1 MSSQAKIQELTTEL
15 KQHNYSYYILAQPTI
30 SDRDFDMKLKELE
43 KLERAFPQYAD
54 PNSPTQQVGGDIT
67 KNFNTVPHSSRM
79 LSLGNTYNK
88 EDLLDF
94 DTRVAKLNGG
104 NEYKY
109 TAELKFD
116 GFAIALRYTDG
127 KLTQAITRGD
137 GTQGDDV
144 TANVKTI
151 RSIPHQLIG
160 NYPPSLEVRGE
171 IFMHKA
177 AFARLNEERAIKGED
192 LYKNPRNTAAGTIK
206 LQDSAEV
213 AKRPLDGFLYQL
225 AEHGKEELDHWDSLQ
240 RMKSY
245 GLPVNDA
252 TRICDAIEDVWK
264 FIEHWD
270 TERKNLS
277 FEIDGVVIKVNSRL
291 QQQEM
296 GFTSKFPR
304 WAMSYKF
311 ETERAE
317 SKLLSIS
324 YQVGR
329 TGAVTP
335 VANLEPMQLL
345 GTTVKRASLHN
356 ADFIA
361 QLDVRVGDTVFV
373 EKGGEIIPKI
383 VEVDASNRDA
393 DSKRTQFTATCPEC
407 DTLLER
413 PEGDAVFRCPN
424 TQSCPPQVKGRIE
437 HFIGRK
443 AMDVASLGEGKID
456 VLVENGVINKPAD
469 LYALT
474 FDMLENQSKVI
485 EDEDAGFKID
495 GSLVVELQR
504 ALFAMANKWGNA
516 PLKVLNDL
524 NPKSISDFLV
534 LDISGVLSETH
545 KNSIL
550 KLRNFI
556 NKRQQTGRFSE
567 SFFSSDFVFVESVFT
582 FRFPKECEMLKL
594 AFDQFDYI
602 DELMS
607 SNQSS
612 DFQLFITRLSDRRKL
627 TIQKTSAEN
636 ILEGLGASKKIP
648 FERVLFGLG
657 IRFVGETVAKK
668 LAFHFKNIDAIMA
681 ADFETLNGVEE
692 IGGVIAKSVIDFFSQ
707 PENREEIEKLKF
719 AGLQFEVVEKEL
731 ATNALE
737 GAKIVVSGTFTLFS
751 RNELKKIIEDNG
763 GVNVSSISK
772 NTDFIIA
779 GDSMGPAKKEKAE
792 KLGVKMISENDFK
805 QMIAE

>member
-1 MSSQAKIQELTTEL
+1 MSSQAKIQELTVEL
-15 KQHNYSYYILAQPTI
+15 KQHNYNYYILAQPTI

-43 KLERAFPQYAD
+43 KLEQSYPQYAD
-54 PNSPTQQVGGDIT
+54 PNSPTQQVGGGIT

-88 EDLLDF
+88 EELLDF

-116 GFAIALRYTDG
+116 GFAIALRYANG
-127 KLTQAITRGD
+127 ELVQAITRGD

-144 TANVKTI
+144 TANVKTVKN
-151 RSIPHQLIG
+151 IPHQLTGDIPE
-160 NYPPSLEVRGE
+160 NIEVRGE
-171 IFMHKA
+171 MFIHKA
-177 AFARLNEERAIKGED
+177 AFAKLNEQRARNGED

-206 LQDSAEV
+206 LQNSAEV
-213 AKRPLDGFLYQL
+213 ARRPLDGFMYQL

-252 TRICDAIEDVWK
+252 TRICDTIEEVWK
-264 FIEHWD
+264 FIEYWD
-270 TERKNLS
+270 IERKNLS

-296 GFTSKFPR
+296 GFTSKYPR

-361 QLDVRVGDTVFV
+361 QLDVRVGDIVFV

-383 VEVDASNRDA
+383 VEVDASNREA
-393 DSKRTQFTATCPEC
+393 GSQPTQFTATCPEC

-456 VLVENGVINKPAD
+456 VLYQSGLVHRPAD
-469 LYALT
+469 LYALVQEQ
-474 FDMLENQSKVI
+474 LLGLSKAI
-485 EDEDAGFKID
+485 LNEDTGDERVVSFK
-495 GSLVVELQR
+495 E
-504 ALFAMANKWGNA
+504 
-516 PLKVLNDL
+516 
-524 NPKSISDFLV
+524 
-534 LDISGVLSETH
+534 
-545 KNSIL
+545 
-550 KLRNFI
+550 
-556 NKRQQTGRFSE
+556 
-567 SFFSSDFVFVESVFT
+567 
-582 FRFPKECEMLKL
+582 
-594 AFDQFDYI
+594 
-602 DELMS
+602 
-607 SNQSS
+607 
-612 DFQLFITRLSDRRKL
+612 
-627 TIQKTSAEN
+627 KTVEN
-636 ILEGLGASKKIP
+636 ILEGIDQSKSQP

-668 LAFHFKNIDAIMA
+668 LAFNFKNIDAIMA

-692 IGGVIAKSVIDFFSQ
+692 IGGVIAKSVIDYFSIA
-707 PENREEIEKLKF
+707 ENREEIEQLKA

-731 ATNALE
+731 ASNSLD
-737 GAKIVVSGTFTLFS
+737 GAKIVVSGVFIRFS
-751 RNELKKIIEDNG
+751 RNELKKLIEDNG
-763 GVNVSSISK
+763 GKNVSSISK
-772 NTDFIIA
+772 STDFIVA

-792 KLGVKMISENDFK
+792 KLGVRMISEDELAG
-805 QMIAE
+805 MLE

>member
-1 MSSQAKIQELTTEL
+1 MSTQAKIQELTAEL
-15 KQHNYSYYILAQPTI
+15 KKHNYNYYVLANPSV
-30 SDRDFDMKLKELE
+30 SDREFDMKLKELE
-43 KLERAFPQYAD
+43 KLEDAFPQFAD

-67 KNFNTVPHSSRM
+67 KNFNTVPHSARM

-88 EDLLDF
+88 EELLDF
-94 DTRVAKLNGG
+94 DTRVAKLIGG
-104 NEYKY
+104 IAYQY

-127 KLTQAITRGD
+127 KLSQAITRGD

-151 RSIPHQLIG
+151 RSIPHQLKG
-160 NYPPSLEVRGE
+160 NYPAHLEVRGE

-177 AFARLNEERAIKGED
+177 AFERLNEERAKNGEEI
-192 LYKNPRNTAAGTIK
+192 YKNPRNTAAGTIK
-206 LQDSAEV
+206 QQDSAEV

-240 RMKSY
+240 RMREY
-245 GLPVNDA
+245 GLPINDA
-252 TRICDAIEDVWK
+252 TQLCNSIEEVWT
-264 FIEHWD
+264 FIEHW
-270 TERKNLS
+270 ESARKKLS

-383 VEVDASNRDA
+383 VEVDTSNRSDESVPTHFA
-393 DSKRTQFTATCPEC
+393 SICPEC
-407 DTLLER
+407 STALVRE
-413 PEGDAVFRCPN
+413 EGEAAYRCPN
-424 TQSCPPQVKGRIE
+424 MLGCPPQIKGRIE

-443 AMDVASLGEGKID
+443 AMDVDSLGEGKID
-456 VLVENGVINKPAD
+456 VLYQAGLVRRVAD
-469 LYALT
+469 LYQL
-474 FDMLENQSKVI
+474 DKEQILGLSKAIVN
-485 EDEDAGFKID
+485 EATGDERI
-495 GSLVVELQR
+495 
-504 ALFAMANKWGNA
+504 
-516 PLKVLNDL
+516 
-524 NPKSISDFLV
+524 IS
-534 LDISGVLSETH
+534 
-545 KNSIL
+545 
-550 KLRNFI
+550 
-556 NKRQQTGRFSE
+556 
-567 SFFSSDFVFVESVFT
+567 
-582 FRFPKECEMLKL
+582 
-594 AFDQFDYI
+594 
-602 DELMS
+602 
-607 SNQSS
+607 
-612 DFQLFITRLSDRRKL
+612 FQE
-627 TIQKTSAEN
+627 KTVEN
-636 ILEGLGASKKIP
+636 ILTGIALSKSQP
-648 FERVLFGLG
+648 FEKVLFGLG

-668 LAFHFKNIDAIMA
+668 LAFHFKTMDAVMA
-681 ADFETLNGVEE
+681 ADFETLNAVSE
-692 IGGVIAKSVIDFFSQ
+692 IGGVIAKSVIDYFTIT
-707 PENREEIEKLKF
+707 ENREEIELLKN
-719 AGLQFEVVEKEL
+719 AGLVFEVVEKQL
-731 ATNALE
+731 ASNVLN
-737 GAKIVVSGTFTLFS
+737 GAKIVVSGVFTRFS
-751 RNELKKIIEDNG
+751 REELKKCIEDNG
-763 GVNVSSISK
+763 GINVSAISK
-772 NTDFIIA
+772 ATDFVIV

-792 KLGVKMISENDFK
+792 KLGVKMISEDDFAD
-805 QMIAE
+805 MIRE

>member
-1 MSSQAKIQELTTEL
+1 MSSQAKIQELTVEL
-15 KQHNYSYYILAQPTI
+15 KQHNYNYYILAQPTI

-43 KLERAFPQYAD
+43 KLEQSYPQYAD
-54 PNSPTQQVGGDIT
+54 PNSPTQQVGGGIT

-88 EDLLDF
+88 EELLDF

-116 GFAIALRYTDG
+116 GFAIALRYSNG
-127 KLTQAITRGD
+127 ELVQAITRGD

-144 TANVKTI
+144 TANVKTVKN
-151 RSIPHQLIG
+151 IPHQLTGDIPE
-160 NYPPSLEVRGE
+160 NIEVRGE
-171 IFMHKA
+171 MFIHKA
-177 AFARLNEERAIKGED
+177 AFAKLNEQRARNGED

-206 LQDSAEV
+206 LQNSAEV
-213 AKRPLDGFLYQL
+213 ARRPLDGFMYQL

-252 TRICDAIEDVWK
+252 TRICDTIEEVWK
-264 FIEHWD
+264 FIEYWD
-270 TERKNLS
+270 IERKNLS

-296 GFTSKFPR
+296 GFTSKYPR

-361 QLDVRVGDTVFV
+361 QLDVRVGDIVFV

-383 VEVDASNRDA
+383 VEVDASNREA
-393 DSKRTQFTATCPEC
+393 GSQPTQFTATCPEC

-456 VLVENGVINKPAD
+456 VLYQSGLVHRPAD
-469 LYALT
+469 LYALVQEQ
-474 FDMLENQSKVI
+474 LLGLSKAI
-485 EDEDAGFKID
+485 LNEDTGDERVVSFK
-495 GSLVVELQR
+495 E
-504 ALFAMANKWGNA
+504 
-516 PLKVLNDL
+516 
-524 NPKSISDFLV
+524 
-534 LDISGVLSETH
+534 
-545 KNSIL
+545 
-550 KLRNFI
+550 
-556 NKRQQTGRFSE
+556 
-567 SFFSSDFVFVESVFT
+567 
-582 FRFPKECEMLKL
+582 
-594 AFDQFDYI
+594 
-602 DELMS
+602 
-607 SNQSS
+607 
-612 DFQLFITRLSDRRKL
+612 
-627 TIQKTSAEN
+627 KTVEN
-636 ILEGLGASKKIP
+636 ILEGIDQSKSQP

-657 IRFVGETVAKK
+657 IRFVGEIVAKK
-668 LAFHFKNIDAIMA
+668 LAFNFKNIDAIMA
-681 ADFETLNGVEE
+681 ANFEILNGVEE
-692 IGGVIAKSVIDFFSQ
+692 IGGVIAKSVIDYFSIA
-707 PENREEIEKLKF
+707 ENREEIEQLKA

-731 ATNALE
+731 ASNSLD
-737 GAKIVVSGTFTLFS
+737 GAKIVVSGVFIRFS
-751 RNELKKIIEDNG
+751 RNELKKLIEDNG
-763 GVNVSSISK
+763 GKNVSSISK
-772 NTDFIIA
+772 STDFIVA

-792 KLGVKMISENDFK
+792 KLGVRMISEDELAG
-805 QMIAE
+805 MLE

>member
-1 MSSQAKIQELTTEL
+1 MSSQAKIQELTAEL
-15 KQHNYSYYILAQPTI
+15 KQHNYNYYILAQPTI
-30 SDRDFDMKLKELE
+30 SDRDFDMKLKDLE
-43 KLERAFPQYAD
+43 KLEQAFPQYAD

-88 EDLLDF
+88 EELLDF
-94 DTRVAKLNGG
+94 DGRVAKLNGG
-104 NEYKY
+104 NAYNY

-116 GFAIALRYTDG
+116 GFAIALRYANG
-127 KLTQAITRGD
+127 ELVQAITRGD

-144 TANVKTI
+144 TANVKTVKN
-151 RSIPHQLIG
+151 IPHQLTGDIPE
-160 NYPPSLEVRGE
+160 NIEVRGE
-171 IFMHKA
+171 MFIHKA
-177 AFARLNEERAIKGED
+177 AFAKLNEQRARNGED

-206 LQDSAEV
+206 LQNSAEV
-213 AKRPLDGFLYQL
+213 ARRPLDGFMYQL

-252 TRICDAIEDVWK
+252 TRICDTIEEVWK
-264 FIEHWD
+264 FIEYWD
-270 TERKNLS
+270 IERKNLS

-296 GFTSKFPR
+296 GFTSKYPR

-361 QLDVRVGDTVFV
+361 QLDVRVGDIVFV

-383 VEVDASNRDA
+383 VEVDASNREA
-393 DSKRTQFTATCPEC
+393 GSQPTQFTATCPEC

-456 VLVENGVINKPAD
+456 VLYQSGLVHRPAD
-469 LYALT
+469 LYALVQEQ
-474 FDMLENQSKVI
+474 LLGLSKAI
-485 EDEDAGFKID
+485 LNEDTGDERVVSFK
-495 GSLVVELQR
+495 E
-504 ALFAMANKWGNA
+504 
-516 PLKVLNDL
+516 
-524 NPKSISDFLV
+524 
-534 LDISGVLSETH
+534 
-545 KNSIL
+545 
-550 KLRNFI
+550 
-556 NKRQQTGRFSE
+556 
-567 SFFSSDFVFVESVFT
+567 
-582 FRFPKECEMLKL
+582 
-594 AFDQFDYI
+594 
-602 DELMS
+602 
-607 SNQSS
+607 
-612 DFQLFITRLSDRRKL
+612 
-627 TIQKTSAEN
+627 KTVEN
-636 ILEGLGASKKIP
+636 ILEGIDQSKSQP

-668 LAFHFKNIDAIMA
+668 LAFNFKNIDAIMA
-681 ADFETLNGVEE
+681 ANFEILNGVEE
-692 IGGVIAKSVIDFFSQ
+692 IGGVIAKSVIDYFSIA
-707 PENREEIEKLKF
+707 ENREEIEQLKA

-731 ATNALE
+731 ASNSLD
-737 GAKIVVSGTFTLFS
+737 GAKIVVSGVFIRFS
-751 RNELKKIIEDNG
+751 RNELKKLIEDNG
-763 GVNVSSISK
+763 GKNVSSISK
-772 NTDFIIA
+772 STDFIVA

-792 KLGVKMISENDFK
+792 KLGVRMISEDELAG
-805 QMIAE
+805 MLE

>member
-1 MSSQAKIQELTTEL
+1 MSTQAKIQELTAAL
-15 KQHNYSYYILAQPTI
+15 KEHNYNYYVLANPSI
-30 SDRDFDMKLKELE
+30 SDREFDMKLKELE
-43 KLERAFPQYAD
+43 KLEAAFPQFAD

-67 KNFNTVPHSSRM
+67 KNFNTVPHSTRM

-88 EDLLDF
+88 EELLDF
-94 DTRVAKLNGG
+94 DTRVAKLIGG
-104 NEYKY
+104 IAYQY

-127 KLTQAITRGD
+127 KLSQAITRGD

-151 RSIPHQLIG
+151 RSIPHQLKG
-160 NYPPSLEVRGE
+160 NYPAHLEVRGE

-177 AFARLNEERAIKGED
+177 AFQRLNEERAKNGEEM
-192 LYKNPRNTAAGTIK
+192 YKNPRNTAAGTIK
-206 LQDSAEV
+206 QQDSAEV

-240 RMKSY
+240 RMREY
-245 GLPVNDA
+245 GLPTNDA
-252 TRICDAIEDVWK
+252 TQLCNSIEEVWT
-264 FIEHWD
+264 FIEHW
-270 TERKNLS
+270 ESARKKLS

-383 VEVDASNRDA
+383 VEVDTSNRSDESVPTHFA
-393 DSKRTQFTATCPEC
+393 SVCPEC
-407 DTLLER
+407 STALVRE
-413 PEGDAVFRCPN
+413 EGEAAYRCPN
-424 TQSCPPQVKGRIE
+424 TIGCPPQIKGRIE

-443 AMDVASLGEGKID
+443 AMDVDSLGEGKID
-456 VLVENGVINKPAD
+456 VLYQAGLVRRVAD
-469 LYALT
+469 LYQL
-474 FDMLENQSKVI
+474 DKEQILGLSKAIVN
-485 EDEDAGFKID
+485 EATGDERI
-495 GSLVVELQR
+495 
-504 ALFAMANKWGNA
+504 
-516 PLKVLNDL
+516 
-524 NPKSISDFLV
+524 IS
-534 LDISGVLSETH
+534 
-545 KNSIL
+545 
-550 KLRNFI
+550 
-556 NKRQQTGRFSE
+556 
-567 SFFSSDFVFVESVFT
+567 
-582 FRFPKECEMLKL
+582 
-594 AFDQFDYI
+594 
-602 DELMS
+602 
-607 SNQSS
+607 
-612 DFQLFITRLSDRRKL
+612 FQE
-627 TIQKTSAEN
+627 KTVDN
-636 ILEGLGASKKIP
+636 ILTGIALSKSQP
-648 FERVLFGLG
+648 FEKVLFGLG

-668 LAFHFKNIDAIMA
+668 LAFHFKTMDAVMA
-681 ADFETLNGVEE
+681 ADFETLNAVSE
-692 IGGVIAKSVIDFFSQ
+692 IGGVIAKSVIDYFMIT
-707 PENREEIEKLKF
+707 ENRAEIELLKN
-719 AGLQFEVVEKEL
+719 AGLVFEVVEKQL
-731 ATNALE
+731 TSNVLN
-737 GAKIVVSGTFTLFS
+737 GAKIVVSGVFARFS
-751 RNELKKIIEDNG
+751 RDELKKCIEDNG
-763 GVNVSSISK
+763 GINVSAISK
-772 NTDFIIA
+772 ATDFVVV

-792 KLGVKMISENDFK
+792 KLGVKMISEDDFAD
-805 QMIAE
+805 MISV

>member
-1 MSSQAKIQELTTEL
+1 MSTQAKIQELTAEL
-15 KQHNYSYYILAQPTI
+15 KKHNYHYYVLANSII
-30 SDRDFDMKLKELE
+30 SDREFDMKLKELE
-43 KLERAFPQYAD
+43 MLENAFPQYAD

-67 KNFNTVPHSSRM
+67 KNFNTVLHSTRM

-88 EDLLDF
+88 EELLDF
-94 DTRVAKLNGG
+94 DTRVAKLIGG
-104 NEYKY
+104 NAYQY

-116 GFAIALRYTDG
+116 GFAIALRYVAG
-127 KLTQAITRGD
+127 KLYQAITRGD

-151 RSIPHQLIG
+151 RSIPHQLEG
-160 NYPPSLEVRGE
+160 NYPPELEVRGE

-177 AFARLNEERAIKGED
+177 AFVKLNKTRAKNGED

-225 AEHGKEELDHWDSLQ
+225 AEHGKDELDHWDSLQ
-240 RMKSY
+240 HMKKY
-245 GLPVNDA
+245 GLPVNGA
-252 TRICDAIEDVWK
+252 TRLCDTIDDVWD
-264 FIEHWD
+264 FIQHWD
-270 TERKNLS
+270 TKRRGLS

-317 SKLLSIS
+317 SRLISIS

-361 QLDVRVGDTVFV
+361 DLDIRVGDRVFV

-383 VEVDASNRDA
+383 VEVDASNRDS
-393 DSKRTQFTATCPEC
+393 DSRPTQFTLACPEC
-407 DTLLER
+407 ETLLQR

-424 TQSCPPQVKGRIE
+424 IRSCPPQVKGRIE

-443 AMDVASLGEGKID
+443 AMDVSSLGEGKID
-456 VLVENGVINKPAD
+456 VLYQSGFVKRAAD
-469 LYALT
+469 LYALDADKLLGLSKT
-474 FDMLENQSKVI
+474 IANEDTGDERLVSFKEKTVENI
-485 EDEDAGFKID
+485 
-495 GSLVVELQR
+495 
-504 ALFAMANKWGNA
+504 
-516 PLKVLNDL
+516 
-524 NPKSISDFLV
+524 
-534 LDISGVLSETH
+534 ISGVL
-545 KNSIL
+545 
-550 KLRNFI
+550 
-556 NKRQQTGRFSE
+556 
-567 SFFSSDFVFVESVFT
+567 
-582 FRFPKECEMLKL
+582 
-594 AFDQFDYI
+594 
-602 DELMS
+602 
-607 SNQSS
+607 
-612 DFQLFITRLSDRRKL
+612 
-627 TIQKTSAEN
+627 
-636 ILEGLGASKKIP
+636 ASKQVP

-668 LAFHFKNIDAIMA
+668 LAFHFKNIDALIA
-681 ADFETLNGVEE
+681 ANFETLNTVSE
-692 IGGVIAKSVIDFFSQ
+692 IGGVIAKSVIDYFSL
-707 PENREEIEKLKF
+707 PENREEIDQLKI

-731 ATNALE
+731 ASNVLD
-737 GAKIVVSGTFTLFS
+737 GAKIVVSGVFTRFS
-751 RNELKKIIEDNG
+751 RSELKKLIEDNDG
-763 GVNVSSISK
+763 KNVSSISK
-772 NTDFIIA
+772 ATDFIVV
-779 GDSMGPAKKEKAE
+779 GENMGPAKKDKAE
-792 KLGVKMISENDFK
+792 KLGVKMITEDEFAG
-805 QMIAE
+805 MLGLL

>member
-1 MSSQAKIQELTTEL
+1 MRKTFVSYLRHVSTQAKIQELTAEL
-15 KQHNYSYYILAQPTI
+15 KKHNYHYYVLANSII
-30 SDRDFDMKLKELE
+30 SDREFDMKLKELE
-43 KLERAFPQYAD
+43 MLENAFPQYAD

-67 KNFNTVPHSSRM
+67 KNFNTVLHSTRM

-88 EDLLDF
+88 EELLDF
-94 DTRVAKLNGG
+94 DTRVAKLIGG
-104 NEYKY
+104 NAYQY

-116 GFAIALRYTDG
+116 GFAIALRYVAG
-127 KLTQAITRGD
+127 KLYQAITRGD

-151 RSIPHQLIG
+151 RSIPHQLEG
-160 NYPPSLEVRGE
+160 NYPPELEVRGE

-177 AFARLNEERAIKGED
+177 AFVKLNKTRAKNGED

-225 AEHGKEELDHWDSLQ
+225 AEHGKDELDHWDSLQ
-240 RMKSY
+240 HMKKY
-245 GLPVNDA
+245 GLPVNGA
-252 TRICDAIEDVWK
+252 TRLCDTIDDVWD
-264 FIEHWD
+264 FIQHWD
-270 TERKNLS
+270 TKRRGLS

-317 SKLLSIS
+317 SRLISIS

-361 QLDVRVGDTVFV
+361 DLDIRVGDRVFV

-383 VEVDASNRDA
+383 VEVDASNRDS
-393 DSKRTQFTATCPEC
+393 DSRPTQFTLACPEC
-407 DTLLER
+407 ETLLQR

-424 TQSCPPQVKGRIE
+424 IRSCPPQVKGRIE

-443 AMDVASLGEGKID
+443 AMDVSSLGEGKID
-456 VLVENGVINKPAD
+456 VLYQSGFVKRAAD
-469 LYALT
+469 LYALDADKLLGLSKT
-474 FDMLENQSKVI
+474 IANEDTGDERLVSFKEKTVENI
-485 EDEDAGFKID
+485 
-495 GSLVVELQR
+495 
-504 ALFAMANKWGNA
+504 
-516 PLKVLNDL
+516 
-524 NPKSISDFLV
+524 
-534 LDISGVLSETH
+534 ISGVL
-545 KNSIL
+545 
-550 KLRNFI
+550 
-556 NKRQQTGRFSE
+556 
-567 SFFSSDFVFVESVFT
+567 
-582 FRFPKECEMLKL
+582 
-594 AFDQFDYI
+594 
-602 DELMS
+602 
-607 SNQSS
+607 
-612 DFQLFITRLSDRRKL
+612 
-627 TIQKTSAEN
+627 
-636 ILEGLGASKKIP
+636 ASKQVP

-668 LAFHFKNIDAIMA
+668 LAFHFKNIDALIA
-681 ADFETLNGVEE
+681 ANFETLNTVSE
-692 IGGVIAKSVIDFFSQ
+692 IGGVIAKSVIDYFSL
-707 PENREEIEKLKF
+707 PENREEIDQLKI

-731 ATNALE
+731 ASNVLD
-737 GAKIVVSGTFTLFS
+737 GAKIVVSGVFTRFS
-751 RNELKKIIEDNG
+751 RSELKKLIEDNDG
-763 GVNVSSISK
+763 KNVSSISK
-772 NTDFIIA
+772 ATDFIVV
-779 GDSMGPAKKEKAE
+779 GENMGPAKKDKAE
-792 KLGVKMISENDFK
+792 KLGVKMITEDEFAG
-805 QMIAE
+805 MLGLL

>member
-1 MSSQAKIQELTTEL
+1 MSTQAKIQELTAAL
-15 KQHNYSYYILAQPTI
+15 KEHNYNYYVLANPSI
-30 SDRDFDMKLKELE
+30 SDREFDMKLKELE
-43 KLERAFPQYAD
+43 KLEAAFPQFAD

-67 KNFNTVPHSSRM
+67 KNFNTVPHSTRM

-88 EDLLDF
+88 EELLDF
-94 DTRVAKLNGG
+94 DTRVAKLIGG
-104 NEYKY
+104 IAYQY

-127 KLTQAITRGD
+127 KLSQAITRGD

-151 RSIPHQLIG
+151 RSIPHQLKG
-160 NYPPSLEVRGE
+160 NYPAHLEVRGE

-177 AFARLNEERAIKGED
+177 AFQRLNEERAKNGEEM
-192 LYKNPRNTAAGTIK
+192 YKNPRNTAAGTIK
-206 LQDSAEV
+206 QQDSAEV

-240 RMKSY
+240 RMREY
-245 GLPVNDA
+245 GLPTNDA
-252 TRICDAIEDVWK
+252 TQLCNSIEEVWT
-264 FIEHWD
+264 FIEHW
-270 TERKNLS
+270 ESARKKLS

-383 VEVDASNRDA
+383 VEVDTSNRSDESVPTHFA
-393 DSKRTQFTATCPEC
+393 SVCPEC
-407 DTLLER
+407 STALVRE
-413 PEGDAVFRCPN
+413 EGEAAYRCLN
-424 TQSCPPQVKGRIE
+424 TMGCPPQIKGRIE

-443 AMDVASLGEGKID
+443 AMDVDSLGEGKID
-456 VLVENGVINKPAD
+456 VLYQAGLVRRVAD
-469 LYALT
+469 LYQL
-474 FDMLENQSKVI
+474 DKEQILGLSKAIVN
-485 EDEDAGFKID
+485 EATGDERI
-495 GSLVVELQR
+495 
-504 ALFAMANKWGNA
+504 
-516 PLKVLNDL
+516 
-524 NPKSISDFLV
+524 IS
-534 LDISGVLSETH
+534 
-545 KNSIL
+545 
-550 KLRNFI
+550 
-556 NKRQQTGRFSE
+556 
-567 SFFSSDFVFVESVFT
+567 
-582 FRFPKECEMLKL
+582 
-594 AFDQFDYI
+594 
-602 DELMS
+602 
-607 SNQSS
+607 
-612 DFQLFITRLSDRRKL
+612 FQE
-627 TIQKTSAEN
+627 KTVEN
-636 ILEGLGASKKIP
+636 ILTGIALSKSQP
-648 FERVLFGLG
+648 FEKVLFGLG

-668 LAFHFKNIDAIMA
+668 LAFHFKTMDAVMA
-681 ADFETLNGVEE
+681 ADFETLNAVSE
-692 IGGVIAKSVIDFFSQ
+692 IGGVIAKSVIDYFMIT
-707 PENREEIEKLKF
+707 ENREEIELLKN
-719 AGLQFEVVEKEL
+719 AGLVFEVVEKQL
-731 ATNALE
+731 TSNVLN
-737 GAKIVVSGTFTLFS
+737 GAKIVVSGVFARFS
-751 RNELKKIIEDNG
+751 RDELKKCIEDNG
-763 GVNVSSISK
+763 GINVSAISK
-772 NTDFIIA
+772 ATDFVIV

-792 KLGVKMISENDFK
+792 KLGVKMISEDDFAD
-805 QMIAE
+805 MISV

>member
-1 MSSQAKIQELTTEL
+1 MSTQAKIQELTAEL
-15 KQHNYSYYILAQPTI
+15 KKHNYNYYVLANPSV
-30 SDRDFDMKLKELE
+30 SDREFDMKLKELE
-43 KLERAFPQYAD
+43 KLEDAFPQFAD

-67 KNFNTVPHSSRM
+67 KNFNTVPHSARM

-88 EDLLDF
+88 EELLDF
-94 DTRVAKLNGG
+94 DTRVAKLIGG
-104 NEYKY
+104 IAYQY

-127 KLTQAITRGD
+127 KLSQAITRGD

-151 RSIPHQLIG
+151 RSIPHQLKG
-160 NYPPSLEVRGE
+160 NYPAHLEVRGE

-177 AFARLNEERAIKGED
+177 AFERLNEERAKNGEEI
-192 LYKNPRNTAAGTIK
+192 YKNPRNTAAGTIK
-206 LQDSAEV
+206 QQDSAEV

-240 RMKSY
+240 RMREY
-245 GLPVNDA
+245 GLPINDA
-252 TRICDAIEDVWK
+252 TQLCNSIEEVWT
-264 FIEHWD
+264 FIEHW
-270 TERKNLS
+270 ESARKKLS

-383 VEVDASNRDA
+383 VEVDTSNRSDESVPTHFA
-393 DSKRTQFTATCPEC
+393 SICPEC
-407 DTLLER
+407 STALVRE
-413 PEGDAVFRCPN
+413 EGEAAYRCPN
-424 TQSCPPQVKGRIE
+424 MLGCPPQIKGRIE

-443 AMDVASLGEGKID
+443 AMDVDSLGEGKID
-456 VLVENGVINKPAD
+456 VLYQAGLVRRVAD
-469 LYALT
+469 LYQL
-474 FDMLENQSKVI
+474 DKEQILGLSKAIVN
-485 EDEDAGFKID
+485 EATGDERI
-495 GSLVVELQR
+495 
-504 ALFAMANKWGNA
+504 
-516 PLKVLNDL
+516 
-524 NPKSISDFLV
+524 IS
-534 LDISGVLSETH
+534 
-545 KNSIL
+545 
-550 KLRNFI
+550 
-556 NKRQQTGRFSE
+556 
-567 SFFSSDFVFVESVFT
+567 
-582 FRFPKECEMLKL
+582 
-594 AFDQFDYI
+594 
-602 DELMS
+602 
-607 SNQSS
+607 
-612 DFQLFITRLSDRRKL
+612 FQE
-627 TIQKTSAEN
+627 KTVEN
-636 ILEGLGASKKIP
+636 ILTGIALSKSQP
-648 FERVLFGLG
+648 FEKVLFGLG

-668 LAFHFKNIDAIMA
+668 LAFHFKTMDAVMA
-681 ADFETLNGVEE
+681 ADFETLNAVSE
-692 IGGVIAKSVIDFFSQ
+692 IGGVIAKSVIDYFTIT
-707 PENREEIEKLKF
+707 ENREEIELLKN
-719 AGLQFEVVEKEL
+719 AGLVFEVVEKQL
-731 ATNALE
+731 ASNVLN
-737 GAKIVVSGTFTLFS
+737 GAKIVVSGVFTRFS
-751 RNELKKIIEDNG
+751 REELKKCIEDNG
-763 GVNVSSISK
+763 GINVSAISK
-772 NTDFIIA
+772 ATNFVIV

-792 KLGVKMISENDFK
+792 KLGVKMISEDDFAD
-805 QMIAE
+805 MIGE

>member
-1 MSSQAKIQELTTEL
+1 MSTQVKIQQLTAEL
-15 KQHNYSYYILAQPTI
+15 KQHNYDYYVLANSTI
-30 SDRDFDMKLKELE
+30 SDREFDMKLKELE
-43 KLERAFPQYAD
+43 KLEQAFPQYAD
-54 PNSPTQQVGGDIT
+54 PNSPTQQVGGDVT
-67 KNFNTVPHSSRM
+67 KNFTTVQHSSRM

-88 EDLLDF
+88 EELQDF

-104 NEYKY
+104 NEYTY

-116 GFAIALRYTDG
+116 GLAIALRYTDG

-160 NYPPSLEVRGE
+160 DYPPELEARGE
-171 IFMHKA
+171 LFMHKA
-177 AFARLNEERAIKGED
+177 AFAKLNELRAEKGED
-192 LYKNPRNTAAGTIK
+192 RYKNPRNTASGTIK

-213 AKRPLDGFLYQL
+213 ARRPLDGFLYQL

-240 RMKSY
+240 RMRAY

-252 TRICDAIEDVWK
+252 TRLCDTIEDVWA

-361 QLDVRVGDTVFV
+361 ELDVRVGDTVFV

-383 VEVDASNRDA
+383 VEVDASGREL
-393 DSKRTQFTATCPEC
+393 DSEPTQFTATCPEC
-407 DTLLER
+407 ETTLER

-456 VLVENGVINKPAD
+456 VLYQSGLVVRPAD
-469 LYALT
+469 LYTLKAEQLLGLSKAIT
-474 FDMLENQSKVI
+474 NEETGDERVVSFKEKTVENI
-485 EDEDAGFKID
+485 
-495 GSLVVELQR
+495 
-504 ALFAMANKWGNA
+504 
-516 PLKVLNDL
+516 
-524 NPKSISDFLV
+524 
-534 LDISGVLSETH
+534 ISGVE
-545 KNSIL
+545 
-550 KLRNFI
+550 
-556 NKRQQTGRFSE
+556 
-567 SFFSSDFVFVESVFT
+567 
-582 FRFPKECEMLKL
+582 
-594 AFDQFDYI
+594 
-602 DELMS
+602 
-607 SNQSS
+607 
-612 DFQLFITRLSDRRKL
+612 
-627 TIQKTSAEN
+627 
-636 ILEGLGASKKIP
+636 ASKQIP

-668 LAFHFKNIDAIMA
+668 LAFHFKNIDEVMA
-681 ADFETLNGVEE
+681 ADFETLNAVSE
-692 IGGVIAKSVIDFFSQ
+692 IGGVIAKSVIDYFSVA
-707 PENREEIEKLKF
+707 ENRTEIEQMKA
-719 AGLQFEVVEKEL
+719 AGLQFEVIEKEL
-731 ATNALE
+731 ASNALD
-737 GAKIVVSGTFTLFS
+737 GAKIVVSGVFTRFS
-751 RNELKKIIEDNG
+751 RNELKKLIEDNG
-763 GVNVSSISK
+763 GKNVSSISK
-772 NTDFIIA
+772 STDFIVA

-792 KLGVKMISENDFK
+792 KLGVRMITEDEFAE
-805 QMIAE
+805 MI

>member
-1 MSSQAKIQELTTEL
+1 MSTQAKIQELTAAL
-15 KQHNYSYYILAQPTI
+15 KEHNYNYYVLANPSI
-30 SDRDFDMKLKELE
+30 SDREFDMKLKELE
-43 KLERAFPQYAD
+43 KLEAAFPQFAD

-67 KNFNTVPHSSRM
+67 KNFNTVPHSTRM

-88 EDLLDF
+88 EELLDF
-94 DTRVAKLNGG
+94 DTRVAKLIGG
-104 NEYKY
+104 IAYQY

-127 KLTQAITRGD
+127 KLSQAITRGD

-151 RSIPHQLIG
+151 RSIPHQLKG
-160 NYPPSLEVRGE
+160 NYPAHLEVRGE

-177 AFARLNEERAIKGED
+177 AFQRLNEERAKNGEEM
-192 LYKNPRNTAAGTIK
+192 YKNPRNTAAGTIK
-206 LQDSAEV
+206 QQDSAEV

-240 RMKSY
+240 RMREY
-245 GLPVNDA
+245 GLPTNDA
-252 TRICDAIEDVWK
+252 TQLCNSIEEVWT
-264 FIEHWD
+264 FIEHW
-270 TERKNLS
+270 ESARKKLS

-383 VEVDASNRDA
+383 VEVDTSNRSDESVPTHFA
-393 DSKRTQFTATCPEC
+393 SVCPEC
-407 DTLLER
+407 STALVRE
-413 PEGDAVFRCPN
+413 EGEAAYRCPN
-424 TQSCPPQVKGRIE
+424 TLGCPPQIKGRIE

-443 AMDVASLGEGKID
+443 AMDVDSLGEGKID
-456 VLVENGVINKPAD
+456 VLYQAGLVRRVAD
-469 LYALT
+469 LYQL
-474 FDMLENQSKVI
+474 DKEQILGLSKAIVN
-485 EDEDAGFKID
+485 EATGDERI
-495 GSLVVELQR
+495 
-504 ALFAMANKWGNA
+504 
-516 PLKVLNDL
+516 
-524 NPKSISDFLV
+524 IS
-534 LDISGVLSETH
+534 
-545 KNSIL
+545 
-550 KLRNFI
+550 
-556 NKRQQTGRFSE
+556 
-567 SFFSSDFVFVESVFT
+567 
-582 FRFPKECEMLKL
+582 
-594 AFDQFDYI
+594 
-602 DELMS
+602 
-607 SNQSS
+607 
-612 DFQLFITRLSDRRKL
+612 FQE
-627 TIQKTSAEN
+627 KTVDN
-636 ILEGLGASKKIP
+636 ILTGIALSKSQP
-648 FERVLFGLG
+648 FEKVLFGLG

-668 LAFHFKNIDAIMA
+668 LAFHFKTMDAVMA
-681 ADFETLNGVEE
+681 ADFETLNAVSE
-692 IGGVIAKSVIDFFSQ
+692 IGGVIAKSVIDYFMIT
-707 PENREEIEKLKF
+707 ENREEIELLKN
-719 AGLQFEVVEKEL
+719 AGLVFEVVEKQL
-731 ATNALE
+731 TSNVLN
-737 GAKIVVSGTFTLFS
+737 GAKIVVSGVFARFS
-751 RNELKKIIEDNG
+751 RDELKKCIEDNG
-763 GVNVSSISK
+763 GINVSAISK
-772 NTDFIIA
+772 ATDFVVV

-792 KLGVKMISENDFK
+792 KLGVKMISEDDFAD
-805 QMIAE
+805 MISV

>member
-1 MSSQAKIQELTTEL
+1 MSTQAKIQELTAAL
-15 KQHNYSYYILAQPTI
+15 KEHNYNYYVLANPSI
-30 SDRDFDMKLKELE
+30 SDREFDMKLKELE
-43 KLERAFPQYAD
+43 KLEAAFPQFAD

-67 KNFNTVPHSSRM
+67 KNFNTVPHSTRM

-88 EDLLDF
+88 EELLDF
-94 DTRVAKLNGG
+94 DTRVAKLIGG
-104 NEYKY
+104 IAYQY

-127 KLTQAITRGD
+127 KLSQAITRGD

-151 RSIPHQLIG
+151 RSIPHQLKG
-160 NYPPSLEVRGE
+160 NYPAHLEVRGE

-177 AFARLNEERAIKGED
+177 AFQRLNEERAKNGEEM
-192 LYKNPRNTAAGTIK
+192 YKNPRNTAAGTIK
-206 LQDSAEV
+206 QQDSAEV

-240 RMKSY
+240 RMREY
-245 GLPVNDA
+245 GLPTNDA
-252 TRICDAIEDVWK
+252 TQLCNSIEEVWT
-264 FIEHWD
+264 FIEHW
-270 TERKNLS
+270 ESARKKLS

-383 VEVDASNRDA
+383 VEVDTSNRSDESVPTHFA
-393 DSKRTQFTATCPEC
+393 SVCPEC
-407 DTLLER
+407 STALVRE
-413 PEGDAVFRCPN
+413 EGEAAYRCPN
-424 TQSCPPQVKGRIE
+424 TIGCPPQIKGRIE

-443 AMDVASLGEGKID
+443 AMDVDSLGEGKID
-456 VLVENGVINKPAD
+456 VLYQAGLVRRVAD
-469 LYALT
+469 LYQL
-474 FDMLENQSKVI
+474 DKEQILGLSKAIVN
-485 EDEDAGFKID
+485 EATGDERI
-495 GSLVVELQR
+495 
-504 ALFAMANKWGNA
+504 
-516 PLKVLNDL
+516 
-524 NPKSISDFLV
+524 IS
-534 LDISGVLSETH
+534 
-545 KNSIL
+545 
-550 KLRNFI
+550 
-556 NKRQQTGRFSE
+556 
-567 SFFSSDFVFVESVFT
+567 
-582 FRFPKECEMLKL
+582 
-594 AFDQFDYI
+594 
-602 DELMS
+602 
-607 SNQSS
+607 
-612 DFQLFITRLSDRRKL
+612 FQE
-627 TIQKTSAEN
+627 KTVDN
-636 ILEGLGASKKIP
+636 ILTGIALSKSQP
-648 FERVLFGLG
+648 FEKVLFGLG

-668 LAFHFKNIDAIMA
+668 LAFHFKTMDAVMA
-681 ADFETLNGVEE
+681 ADFETLNAVSE
-692 IGGVIAKSVIDFFSQ
+692 IGGVIAKSVIDYFMIT
-707 PENREEIEKLKF
+707 ENRAEIELLKN
-719 AGLQFEVVEKEL
+719 AGLVFEVVEKQL
-731 ATNALE
+731 TSNVLN
-737 GAKIVVSGTFTLFS
+737 GAKIVVSGVFARFS
-751 RNELKKIIEDNG
+751 RDELKKCIEDNG
-763 GVNVSSISK
+763 GINVSAISK
-772 NTDFIIA
+772 ATDFVVV

-792 KLGVKMISENDFK
+792 KLGVKMISEDDFAD
-805 QMIAE
+805 MISE

>member
-1 MSSQAKIQELTTEL
+1 MSSQAKIQELTAEL
-15 KQHNYSYYILAQPTI
+15 KQHNYNYYILAQPTI
-30 SDRDFDMKLKELE
+30 SDRDFDMKLKDLE
-43 KLERAFPQYAD
+43 KLEQAFPQYAD

-88 EDLLDF
+88 EELLDF
-94 DTRVAKLNGG
+94 DGRVAKLNGG
-104 NEYKY
+104 NSYNY

-116 GFAIALRYTDG
+116 GFAIAMRYANG
-127 KLTQAITRGD
+127 ELVQAITRGD

-144 TANVKTI
+144 TANVKTVKN
-151 RSIPHQLIG
+151 IPHQLTGDIPE
-160 NYPPSLEVRGE
+160 NIEVRGE
-171 IFMHKA
+171 MFIHKA
-177 AFARLNEERAIKGED
+177 AFAKLNEQRARNGED

-206 LQDSAEV
+206 LQNSAEV
-213 AKRPLDGFLYQL
+213 ARRPLDGFMYQL

-252 TRICDAIEDVWK
+252 TRICDTIEEVWK
-264 FIEHWD
+264 FIEYWD
-270 TERKNLS
+270 IERKNLS

-296 GFTSKFPR
+296 GFTSKYPR

-361 QLDVRVGDTVFV
+361 QLDVRVGDIVFV

-383 VEVDASNRDA
+383 VEVDASNREA
-393 DSKRTQFTATCPEC
+393 GSQPTQFTATCPEC

-456 VLVENGVINKPAD
+456 VLYQSGLVHRPAD
-469 LYALT
+469 LYALVQEQ
-474 FDMLENQSKVI
+474 LLGLSKAI
-485 EDEDAGFKID
+485 LNEDTGDERVVSFK
-495 GSLVVELQR
+495 E
-504 ALFAMANKWGNA
+504 
-516 PLKVLNDL
+516 
-524 NPKSISDFLV
+524 
-534 LDISGVLSETH
+534 
-545 KNSIL
+545 
-550 KLRNFI
+550 
-556 NKRQQTGRFSE
+556 
-567 SFFSSDFVFVESVFT
+567 
-582 FRFPKECEMLKL
+582 
-594 AFDQFDYI
+594 
-602 DELMS
+602 
-607 SNQSS
+607 
-612 DFQLFITRLSDRRKL
+612 
-627 TIQKTSAEN
+627 KTVEN
-636 ILEGLGASKKIP
+636 ILEGIDQSKSQP

-668 LAFHFKNIDAIMA
+668 LAFNFKNIDAIMA
-681 ADFETLNGVEE
+681 ANFEILNGVEE
-692 IGGVIAKSVIDFFSQ
+692 IGGVIAKSVIDYFSIA
-707 PENREEIEKLKF
+707 ENREEIEQLKA

-731 ATNALE
+731 ASNSLD
-737 GAKIVVSGTFTLFS
+737 GAKIVVSGVFTRFS
-751 RNELKKIIEDNG
+751 RNELKKLIEDNG
-763 GVNVSSISK
+763 GKNVSSISK
-772 NTDFIIA
+772 STDFIVA

-792 KLGVKMISENDFK
+792 KLGVRMISEDELAG
-805 QMIAE
+805 MLE

>member
-1 MSSQAKIQELTTEL
+1 MSSQAKIQELTAEL
-15 KQHNYSYYILAQPTI
+15 KQHNYNYYILAQPTI
-30 SDRDFDMKLKELE
+30 SDRDFDMKLKDLE
-43 KLERAFPQYAD
+43 KLEQAFPQYAD

-88 EDLLDF
+88 EELLDF
-94 DTRVAKLNGG
+94 DGRVAKLNGG
-104 NEYKY
+104 NSYNY

-116 GFAIALRYTDG
+116 GFAIALRYANG
-127 KLTQAITRGD
+127 ELVQAITRGD

-144 TANVKTI
+144 TANVKTVKN
-151 RSIPHQLIG
+151 IPHQLTGDIPE
-160 NYPPSLEVRGE
+160 NIEVRGE
-171 IFMHKA
+171 MFIHKA
-177 AFARLNEERAIKGED
+177 AFAKLNEQRARNGED

-206 LQDSAEV
+206 LQNSAEV
-213 AKRPLDGFLYQL
+213 ARRPLDGFMYQL

-252 TRICDAIEDVWK
+252 TRICDTIEEVWK
-264 FIEHWD
+264 FIEYWD
-270 TERKNLS
+270 IERKNLS

-296 GFTSKFPR
+296 GFTSKYPR

-361 QLDVRVGDTVFV
+361 QLDVRVGDIVFV

-383 VEVDASNRDA
+383 VEVDASNREA
-393 DSKRTQFTATCPEC
+393 GSQPTQFTATCPEC

-456 VLVENGVINKPAD
+456 VLYQSGLVHRPAD
-469 LYALT
+469 LYALVQEQ
-474 FDMLENQSKVI
+474 LLGLSKAI
-485 EDEDAGFKID
+485 LNEDTGDERVVSFK
-495 GSLVVELQR
+495 E
-504 ALFAMANKWGNA
+504 
-516 PLKVLNDL
+516 
-524 NPKSISDFLV
+524 
-534 LDISGVLSETH
+534 
-545 KNSIL
+545 
-550 KLRNFI
+550 
-556 NKRQQTGRFSE
+556 
-567 SFFSSDFVFVESVFT
+567 
-582 FRFPKECEMLKL
+582 
-594 AFDQFDYI
+594 
-602 DELMS
+602 
-607 SNQSS
+607 
-612 DFQLFITRLSDRRKL
+612 
-627 TIQKTSAEN
+627 KTVEN
-636 ILEGLGASKKIP
+636 ILEGIDQSKSQP

-668 LAFHFKNIDAIMA
+668 LAFNFKNIDAIMA
-681 ADFETLNGVEE
+681 ANFEILNGVEE
-692 IGGVIAKSVIDFFSQ
+692 IGGVIAKSVIDYFSIA
-707 PENREEIEKLKF
+707 ENREEIEQLKA

-731 ATNALE
+731 ASNSLD
-737 GAKIVVSGTFTLFS
+737 GAKILVSGVFTRFS
-751 RNELKKIIEDNG
+751 RNELKKLIEDNG
-763 GVNVSSISK
+763 GKNVSSISK
-772 NTDFIIA
+772 STDFIVA

-792 KLGVKMISENDFK
+792 KLGVRMISEDELAG
-805 QMIAE
+805 MLE

>member
-1 MSSQAKIQELTTEL
+1 MYCTFATVSSQAKIQELTAEL
-15 KQHNYSYYILAQPTI
+15 KQHNYNYYILAQPTI
-30 SDRDFDMKLKELE
+30 SDRDFDMKLKDLE
-43 KLERAFPQYAD
+43 KLEQAFPQYAD

-88 EDLLDF
+88 EELLDF
-94 DTRVAKLNGG
+94 DGRVAKLNGG
-104 NEYKY
+104 NAYNY

-116 GFAIALRYTDG
+116 GFAIALRYANG
-127 KLTQAITRGD
+127 ELVQAITRGD

-144 TANVKTI
+144 TANVKTVKN
-151 RSIPHQLIG
+151 IPHQLTGDIPE
-160 NYPPSLEVRGE
+160 NIEVRGE
-171 IFMHKA
+171 MFIHKA
-177 AFARLNEERAIKGED
+177 AFAKLNEQRARNGED

-206 LQDSAEV
+206 LQNSAEV
-213 AKRPLDGFLYQL
+213 ARRPLDGFMYQL

-252 TRICDAIEDVWK
+252 TRICDTIEDVWK
-264 FIEHWD
+264 FIEYWD
-270 TERKNLS
+270 IERKNLS

-296 GFTSKFPR
+296 GFTSKYPR

-361 QLDVRVGDTVFV
+361 QLDVRVGDIVFV

-383 VEVDASNRDA
+383 VEVDASNREVG
-393 DSKRTQFTATCPEC
+393 SQPTQFTASCPEC

-424 TQSCPPQVKGRIE
+424 VQSCPPQVKGRIE

-456 VLVENGVINKPAD
+456 VLYQSGLVHRPAD
-469 LYALT
+469 LYALVQEQ
-474 FDMLENQSKVI
+474 LLGLSKAI
-485 EDEDAGFKID
+485 LNEDTGDERVVSFK
-495 GSLVVELQR
+495 E
-504 ALFAMANKWGNA
+504 
-516 PLKVLNDL
+516 
-524 NPKSISDFLV
+524 
-534 LDISGVLSETH
+534 
-545 KNSIL
+545 
-550 KLRNFI
+550 
-556 NKRQQTGRFSE
+556 
-567 SFFSSDFVFVESVFT
+567 
-582 FRFPKECEMLKL
+582 
-594 AFDQFDYI
+594 
-602 DELMS
+602 
-607 SNQSS
+607 
-612 DFQLFITRLSDRRKL
+612 
-627 TIQKTSAEN
+627 KTVEN
-636 ILEGLGASKKIP
+636 ILEGIDQSKSQP

-668 LAFHFKNIDAIMA
+668 LAFNFKNIDAIMA

-692 IGGVIAKSVIDFFSQ
+692 IGGVIAKSVIDYFSIA
-707 PENREEIEKLKF
+707 ENREEIEQLKA

-731 ATNALE
+731 ASNSLD
-737 GAKIVVSGTFTLFS
+737 GAKIVVSGVFIRFS
-751 RNELKKIIEDNG
+751 RNELKKLIEDNG
-763 GVNVSSISK
+763 GKNVSSISK
-772 NTDFIIA
+772 STDFIVA

-792 KLGVKMISENDFK
+792 KLGVRMISEDELAG
-805 QMIAE
+805 MLE

>member
-1 MSSQAKIQELTTEL
+1 MSTQAKIQELTAAL
-15 KQHNYSYYILAQPTI
+15 KEHNYNYYVLANPSI
-30 SDRDFDMKLKELE
+30 SDREFDMKLKELE
-43 KLERAFPQYAD
+43 KLEAAFPQFAD

-67 KNFNTVPHSSRM
+67 KNFNTVPHSTRM

-88 EDLLDF
+88 EELLDF
-94 DTRVAKLNGG
+94 DTRVAKLIGG
-104 NEYKY
+104 IAYQY

-127 KLTQAITRGD
+127 KLSQAITRGD

-151 RSIPHQLIG
+151 RSIPHQLKG
-160 NYPPSLEVRGE
+160 NYPAHLEVRGE

-177 AFARLNEERAIKGED
+177 AFQRLNEERAKNGEEM
-192 LYKNPRNTAAGTIK
+192 YKNPRNTAAGTIK
-206 LQDSAEV
+206 QQDSAEV

-240 RMKSY
+240 RMREY
-245 GLPVNDA
+245 GLPTNDA
-252 TRICDAIEDVWK
+252 TQLCNSIEEVWTV
-264 FIEHWD
+264 IEHW
-270 TERKNLS
+270 ESARKKLS

-383 VEVDASNRDA
+383 VEVDTSNRSDESVPTHFA
-393 DSKRTQFTATCPEC
+393 SVCPEC
-407 DTLLER
+407 STALVRE
-413 PEGDAVFRCPN
+413 EGEAAYRCPN
-424 TQSCPPQVKGRIE
+424 TLGCPPQIKGRIE

-443 AMDVASLGEGKID
+443 AMDVDSLGEGKID
-456 VLVENGVINKPAD
+456 VLYQAGLVRRVAD
-469 LYALT
+469 LYQL
-474 FDMLENQSKVI
+474 DKEQILGLSKAIVN
-485 EDEDAGFKID
+485 EATGDERI
-495 GSLVVELQR
+495 
-504 ALFAMANKWGNA
+504 
-516 PLKVLNDL
+516 
-524 NPKSISDFLV
+524 IS
-534 LDISGVLSETH
+534 
-545 KNSIL
+545 
-550 KLRNFI
+550 
-556 NKRQQTGRFSE
+556 
-567 SFFSSDFVFVESVFT
+567 
-582 FRFPKECEMLKL
+582 
-594 AFDQFDYI
+594 
-602 DELMS
+602 
-607 SNQSS
+607 
-612 DFQLFITRLSDRRKL
+612 FQE
-627 TIQKTSAEN
+627 KTVDN
-636 ILEGLGASKKIP
+636 ILTGIALSKSQP
-648 FERVLFGLG
+648 FEKVLFGLG

-668 LAFHFKNIDAIMA
+668 LAFHFKTMDAVMA
-681 ADFETLNGVEE
+681 ADFETLNAVSE
-692 IGGVIAKSVIDFFSQ
+692 IGGVIAKSVIDYFMIT
-707 PENREEIEKLKF
+707 ENREEIELLKN
-719 AGLQFEVVEKEL
+719 AGLVFEVVEKQL
-731 ATNALE
+731 TSNVLN
-737 GAKIVVSGTFTLFS
+737 GAKIVVSGVFARFS
-751 RNELKKIIEDNG
+751 RDELKKCIEDNG
-763 GVNVSSISK
+763 GINVSAISK
-772 NTDFIIA
+772 ATDFVVV

-792 KLGVKMISENDFK
+792 KLGVKMISEDDFAD
-805 QMIAE
+805 MISE

>member
-1 MSSQAKIQELTTEL
+1 VSTQAKIQELTAEL
-15 KQHNYSYYILAQPTI
+15 KKHNYNYYVLANPSV
-30 SDRDFDMKLKELE
+30 SDREFDMKLKELE
-43 KLERAFPQYAD
+43 KLEDAFPQFAD

-67 KNFNTVPHSSRM
+67 KNFNTVPHSARM

-88 EDLLDF
+88 EELLDF
-94 DTRVAKLNGG
+94 DTRVAKLIGG
-104 NEYKY
+104 IAYQY

-127 KLTQAITRGD
+127 KLSQAITRGD

-151 RSIPHQLIG
+151 RSIPHQLKG
-160 NYPPSLEVRGE
+160 NYPAHLEVRGE

-177 AFARLNEERAIKGED
+177 AFERLNEERAKNGEEI
-192 LYKNPRNTAAGTIK
+192 YKNPRNTAAGTIK
-206 LQDSAEV
+206 QQDSAEV

-240 RMKSY
+240 RMREY
-245 GLPVNDA
+245 GLPINDA
-252 TRICDAIEDVWK
+252 TQLCNSIEEVWT
-264 FIEHWD
+264 FIEHW
-270 TERKNLS
+270 ESARKKLS

-383 VEVDASNRDA
+383 VEVDTSNRSDESVPTHFA
-393 DSKRTQFTATCPEC
+393 SVCPEC
-407 DTLLER
+407 STALVRE
-413 PEGDAVFRCPN
+413 EGEAAYRCPN
-424 TQSCPPQVKGRIE
+424 TIGCPPQIKGRIE

-443 AMDVASLGEGKID
+443 AMDVDSLGEGKID
-456 VLVENGVINKPAD
+456 VLYQAGLVRRVAD
-469 LYALT
+469 LYQL
-474 FDMLENQSKVI
+474 DKEQILGLSKAIVN
-485 EDEDAGFKID
+485 EATGDERI
-495 GSLVVELQR
+495 
-504 ALFAMANKWGNA
+504 
-516 PLKVLNDL
+516 
-524 NPKSISDFLV
+524 IS
-534 LDISGVLSETH
+534 
-545 KNSIL
+545 
-550 KLRNFI
+550 
-556 NKRQQTGRFSE
+556 
-567 SFFSSDFVFVESVFT
+567 
-582 FRFPKECEMLKL
+582 
-594 AFDQFDYI
+594 
-602 DELMS
+602 
-607 SNQSS
+607 
-612 DFQLFITRLSDRRKL
+612 FQE
-627 TIQKTSAEN
+627 KTVDN
-636 ILEGLGASKKIP
+636 ILTGIALSKSQP
-648 FERVLFGLG
+648 FEKVLFGLG

-668 LAFHFKNIDAIMA
+668 LAFHFKTMDAVMA
-681 ADFETLNGVEE
+681 ADFETLNAVSE
-692 IGGVIAKSVIDFFSQ
+692 IGGVIAKSVIDYFMIT
-707 PENREEIEKLKF
+707 ENRAEIELLKN
-719 AGLQFEVVEKEL
+719 AGLVFEVVEKQL
-731 ATNALE
+731 TSNVLN
-737 GAKIVVSGTFTLFS
+737 GAKIVVSGVFARFS
-751 RNELKKIIEDNG
+751 RDELKKCIEDNG
-763 GVNVSSISK
+763 GINVSAISK
-772 NTDFIIA
+772 ATDFVIV

-792 KLGVKMISENDFK
+792 KLGVKMISEDDFAD
-805 QMIAE
+805 MISV

>member
-1 MSSQAKIQELTTEL
+1 MSTQAKIQELTAEL
-15 KQHNYSYYILAQPTI
+15 KKHNYNYYVLANPSV
-30 SDRDFDMKLKELE
+30 SDREFDMKLKELE
-43 KLERAFPQYAD
+43 KLEDAFPQFAD

-67 KNFNTVPHSSRM
+67 KNFNTVPHSARM

-88 EDLLDF
+88 EELLDF
-94 DTRVAKLNGG
+94 DTRVAKLIGG
-104 NEYKY
+104 IAYQY

-127 KLTQAITRGD
+127 KLSQAITRGD

-151 RSIPHQLIG
+151 RSIPHQLKG
-160 NYPPSLEVRGE
+160 NYPAHLEVRGE

-177 AFARLNEERAIKGED
+177 AFERLNEERAKNGEEI
-192 LYKNPRNTAAGTIK
+192 YKNPRNTAAGTIK
-206 LQDSAEV
+206 QQDSAEV

-240 RMKSY
+240 RMREY
-245 GLPVNDA
+245 GLPINDA
-252 TRICDAIEDVWK
+252 TQLCNSIEEVWT
-264 FIEHWD
+264 FIEHW
-270 TERKNLS
+270 ESARKKLS

-383 VEVDASNRDA
+383 VEVDTSNRSDESVPTHFA
-393 DSKRTQFTATCPEC
+393 SVCPEC
-407 DTLLER
+407 STALVRE
-413 PEGDAVFRCPN
+413 EGEAAYRCPN
-424 TQSCPPQVKGRIE
+424 TMGCPPQIKGRIE

-443 AMDVASLGEGKID
+443 AMDVDSLGEGKID
-456 VLVENGVINKPAD
+456 VLYQAGLVRRVAD
-469 LYALT
+469 LYQL
-474 FDMLENQSKVI
+474 DKEQILGLSKAIVN
-485 EDEDAGFKID
+485 EATGDERI
-495 GSLVVELQR
+495 
-504 ALFAMANKWGNA
+504 
-516 PLKVLNDL
+516 
-524 NPKSISDFLV
+524 IS
-534 LDISGVLSETH
+534 
-545 KNSIL
+545 
-550 KLRNFI
+550 
-556 NKRQQTGRFSE
+556 
-567 SFFSSDFVFVESVFT
+567 
-582 FRFPKECEMLKL
+582 
-594 AFDQFDYI
+594 
-602 DELMS
+602 
-607 SNQSS
+607 
-612 DFQLFITRLSDRRKL
+612 FQE
-627 TIQKTSAEN
+627 KTVEN
-636 ILEGLGASKKIP
+636 ILTGIALSKSQP
-648 FERVLFGLG
+648 FEKVLFGLG

-668 LAFHFKNIDAIMA
+668 LAFHFKTMDAVMA
-681 ADFETLNGVEE
+681 ADFETLNAVSE
-692 IGGVIAKSVIDFFSQ
+692 IGGVIAKSVIDYFTIT
-707 PENREEIEKLKF
+707 ENREEIELLKN
-719 AGLQFEVVEKEL
+719 AGLVFEVVEKQL
-731 ATNALE
+731 ASNVLN
-737 GAKIVVSGTFTLFS
+737 GAKIVVSGVFTRFS
-751 RNELKKIIEDNG
+751 REELKKCIEDNG
-763 GVNVSSISK
+763 GINVSAISK
-772 NTDFIIA
+772 ATNFVIV

-792 KLGVKMISENDFK
+792 KLGVKMISEDDFAD
-805 QMIAE
+805 MIRE

>member
-1 MSSQAKIQELTTEL
+1 MSTQAKIQELTAEL
-15 KQHNYSYYILAQPTI
+15 KKHNYNYYVLANPSV
-30 SDRDFDMKLKELE
+30 SDREFDMKLKELE
-43 KLERAFPQYAD
+43 KLEDAFPQFAD

-67 KNFNTVPHSSRM
+67 KNFNTVPHSARM

-88 EDLLDF
+88 EELLDF
-94 DTRVAKLNGG
+94 DTRVAKLIGG
-104 NEYKY
+104 IAYQY

-127 KLTQAITRGD
+127 KLSQAITRGD

-151 RSIPHQLIG
+151 RSIPHQLKG
-160 NYPPSLEVRGE
+160 NYPAHLEIRGE

-177 AFARLNEERAIKGED
+177 AFQRLNEERVKNGEEM
-192 LYKNPRNTAAGTIK
+192 YKNPRNTAAGTIK
-206 LQDSAEV
+206 QQDSAEV

-240 RMKSY
+240 RMREY
-245 GLPVNDA
+245 GLPINDA
-252 TRICDAIEDVWK
+252 TQLCNSIEEVWT
-264 FIEHWD
+264 FIEHW
-270 TERKNLS
+270 ESARKKLS

-383 VEVDASNRDA
+383 VEVDTSNRSDESVPTHFA
-393 DSKRTQFTATCPEC
+393 SICPEC
-407 DTLLER
+407 STALVRE
-413 PEGDAVFRCPN
+413 EGEAAYRCPN
-424 TQSCPPQVKGRIE
+424 MLGCPPQIKGRIE

-443 AMDVASLGEGKID
+443 AMDVDSLGEGKID
-456 VLVENGVINKPAD
+456 VLYQAGLVRRVAD
-469 LYALT
+469 LYQL
-474 FDMLENQSKVI
+474 DKEQILGLSKAIVN
-485 EDEDAGFKID
+485 EATGDERI
-495 GSLVVELQR
+495 
-504 ALFAMANKWGNA
+504 
-516 PLKVLNDL
+516 
-524 NPKSISDFLV
+524 IS
-534 LDISGVLSETH
+534 
-545 KNSIL
+545 
-550 KLRNFI
+550 
-556 NKRQQTGRFSE
+556 
-567 SFFSSDFVFVESVFT
+567 
-582 FRFPKECEMLKL
+582 
-594 AFDQFDYI
+594 
-602 DELMS
+602 
-607 SNQSS
+607 
-612 DFQLFITRLSDRRKL
+612 FQE
-627 TIQKTSAEN
+627 KTVEN
-636 ILEGLGASKKIP
+636 ILTGIALSKSQP
-648 FERVLFGLG
+648 FEKVLFGLG

-668 LAFHFKNIDAIMA
+668 LAFHFKTMDAVMA
-681 ADFETLNGVEE
+681 ADFETLNAVSE
-692 IGGVIAKSVIDFFSQ
+692 IGGVIAKSVIDYFTIT
-707 PENREEIEKLKF
+707 ENREEIELLKN
-719 AGLQFEVVEKEL
+719 AGLVFEVVEKQL
-731 ATNALE
+731 ASNVLN
-737 GAKIVVSGTFTLFS
+737 GAKIVVSGVFTRFS
-751 RNELKKIIEDNG
+751 REELKKCIEDNG
-763 GVNVSSISK
+763 GINVSAISK
-772 NTDFIIA
+772 ATNFVIV

-792 KLGVKMISENDFK
+792 KLGVKMISEDDFAD
-805 QMIAE
+805 MIRE

>member
-1 MSSQAKIQELTTEL
+1 MSPQAKLQELTAEL
-15 KQHNYSYYILAQPTI
+15 KQHNYDYYVLANPTI
-30 SDRDFDMKLKELE
+30 SDREFDMKLKELE
-43 KLERAFPQYAD
+43 KLEQAFPQYTD
-54 PNSPTQQVGGDIT
+54 PNSPTQQVGGGIT
-67 KNFNTVPHSSRM
+67 KNFETVPHSTRM

-88 EDLLDF
+88 EELLDF
-94 DTRVAKLNGG
+94 DKRVAKLNGG
-104 NEYKY
+104 NAYQY

-116 GFAIALRYTDG
+116 GFAIALRYADG
-127 KLTQAITRGD
+127 KLSRAITRGD

-151 RSIPHQLIG
+151 RSIPHQLRG
-160 NYPPSLEVRGE
+160 NYPPNLEVRGE

-177 AFARLNEERAIKGED
+177 AFAKLNEERANKGED

-240 RMKSY
+240 RMKEY

-252 TRICDAIEDVWK
+252 TQLCDTIEDVWT

-335 VANLEPMQLL
+335 VANLEPIQLL

-361 QLDVRVGDTVFV
+361 ELDIRIGDRVFV

-383 VEVDASNRDA
+383 VEVDASGRGPG
-393 DSKRTQFTATCPEC
+393 SEPTQFTPTCPEC
-407 DTLLER
+407 ETLLER
-413 PEGDAVFRCPN
+413 PEGDAVYRCPN
-424 TQSCPPQVKGRIE
+424 TQHCPPQVKGRIE

-456 VLVENGVINKPAD
+456 VLYQSGLVRRVAD
-469 LYALT
+469 LY
-474 FDMLENQSKVI
+474 
-485 EDEDAGFKID
+485 
-495 GSLVVELQR
+495 SLQGEQL
-504 ALFAMANKWGNA
+504 LG
-516 PLKVLNDL
+516 LS
-524 NPKSISDFLV
+524 KSI
-534 LDISGVLSETH
+534 
-545 KNSIL
+545 
-550 KLRNFI
+550 I
-556 NKRQQTGRFSE
+556 NEDTGDERIV
-567 SFFSSDFVFVESVFT
+567 SF
-582 FRFPKECEMLKL
+582 KE
-594 AFDQFDYI
+594 
-602 DELMS
+602 
-607 SNQSS
+607 
-612 DFQLFITRLSDRRKL
+612 
-627 TIQKTSAEN
+627 KTVEN
-636 ILEGLGASKKIP
+636 IVGGIQASKQIP

-668 LAFHFKNIDAIMA
+668 LAFHFKNIDALIA
-681 ADFETLNGVEE
+681 ADFETLNAVSE
-692 IGGVIAKSVIDFFSQ
+692 IGGVIAKSVIDYFSI
-707 PENREEIEKLKF
+707 PENREEIEQMKV
-719 AGLQFEVVEKEL
+719 AGLQFEVIEKEL
-731 ATNALE
+731 ASNALD
-737 GAKIVVSGTFTLFS
+737 GAKIVVSGVFNRFS
-751 RNELKKIIEDNG
+751 RNELKKLIEDNG
-763 GVNVSSISK
+763 GKNVSSISK
-772 NTDFIIA
+772 STDFIVA

-792 KLGVKMISENDFK
+792 KLGVRMITEDEF
-805 QMIAE
+805 AEMLG

>member
-1 MSSQAKIQELTTEL
+1 VSPQAKLQELTAEL
-15 KQHNYSYYILAQPTI
+15 KQHNYDYYVLANPTI
-30 SDRDFDMKLKELE
+30 SDREFDMKLKELE
-43 KLERAFPQYAD
+43 KLEQAFPQYTD
-54 PNSPTQQVGGDIT
+54 PNSPTQQVGGGIT
-67 KNFNTVPHSSRM
+67 KNFETVPHSTRM

-88 EDLLDF
+88 EELLDF
-94 DTRVAKLNGG
+94 DKRVAKLNGG
-104 NEYKY
+104 NAYQY

-116 GFAIALRYTDG
+116 GFAIALRYADG
-127 KLTQAITRGD
+127 KLSRAITRGD

-151 RSIPHQLIG
+151 RSIPHQLRG
-160 NYPPSLEVRGE
+160 NYPPNLEVRGE

-177 AFARLNEERAIKGED
+177 AFAKLNEERANKGED

-240 RMKSY
+240 RMKEY

-252 TRICDAIEDVWK
+252 TQLCDTIEDVWT

-335 VANLEPMQLL
+335 VANLEPIQLL

-361 QLDVRVGDTVFV
+361 ELDIRIGDRVFV

-383 VEVDASNRDA
+383 VEVDASGRGPG
-393 DSKRTQFTATCPEC
+393 SEPTQFTPTCPEC
-407 DTLLER
+407 ETLLER
-413 PEGDAVFRCPN
+413 PEGDAVYRCPN
-424 TQSCPPQVKGRIE
+424 TQHCPPQVKGRIE

-443 AMDVASLGEGKID
+443 AMAVASLGEGKID
-456 VLVENGVINKPAD
+456 VLYQSGLVRRVAD
-469 LYALT
+469 LY
-474 FDMLENQSKVI
+474 
-485 EDEDAGFKID
+485 
-495 GSLVVELQR
+495 SLQGEQL
-504 ALFAMANKWGNA
+504 LG
-516 PLKVLNDL
+516 LS
-524 NPKSISDFLV
+524 KSI
-534 LDISGVLSETH
+534 
-545 KNSIL
+545 
-550 KLRNFI
+550 I
-556 NKRQQTGRFSE
+556 NEDTGDERIV
-567 SFFSSDFVFVESVFT
+567 SF
-582 FRFPKECEMLKL
+582 KE
-594 AFDQFDYI
+594 
-602 DELMS
+602 
-607 SNQSS
+607 
-612 DFQLFITRLSDRRKL
+612 
-627 TIQKTSAEN
+627 KTVEN
-636 ILEGLGASKKIP
+636 IVGGIQASKQIP

-668 LAFHFKNIDAIMA
+668 LAFHFKNIDALIA
-681 ADFETLNGVEE
+681 ADFETLNAVSE
-692 IGGVIAKSVIDFFSQ
+692 IGGVIAKSVIDYFSI
-707 PENREEIEKLKF
+707 PENREEIEQMKV
-719 AGLQFEVVEKEL
+719 AGLQFEVIEKEL
-731 ATNALE
+731 ASNALD
-737 GAKIVVSGTFTLFS
+737 GAKIVVSGVFNRFS
-751 RNELKKIIEDNG
+751 RNELKKLIEDNG
-763 GVNVSSISK
+763 GKNVSSISK
-772 NTDFIIA
+772 STDFIVA

-792 KLGVKMISENDFK
+792 KLGVRMITEDEF
-805 QMIAE
+805 AEMLG

>member
-1 MSSQAKIQELTTEL
+1 MCAIIDHILWEFSVVQKIYVLYICQVSTQAKIQELTIEL
-15 KQHNYSYYILAQPTI
+15 KQHNYNYYVLANSTI
-30 SDRDFDMKLKELE
+30 SDREFDMKLKELE
-43 KLERAFPQYAD
+43 KLEQAFPQYAD
-54 PNSPTQQVGGDIT
+54 PNSPTQQVGGDVT
-67 KNFNTVPHSSRM
+67 KNFNTVPHSTRM

-88 EDLLDF
+88 EELLDF

-104 NEYKY
+104 NAYQY

-116 GFAIALRYTDG
+116 GFAIALRYVDG
-127 KLTQAITRGD
+127 KLDQAITRGD
-137 GTQGDDV
+137 GTHGDDV
-144 TANVKTI
+144 TTNVKTI
-151 RSIPHQLIG
+151 RSVPHKLKG
-160 NYPPSLEVRGE
+160 NYPPALEVRGE

-177 AFARLNEERAIKGED
+177 AFTKLNEGRAKNGED

-206 LQDSAEV
+206 MQDSAEV

-240 RMKSY
+240 RMKEY
-245 GLPVNDA
+245 GLSVNDA
-252 TRICDAIEDVWK
+252 TRLCNTIEDVWA

-270 TERKNLS
+270 TERKNLG
-277 FEIDGVVIKVNSRL
+277 FEIDGVVIKVNSQL

-317 SKLLSIS
+317 SRLISIS

-361 QLDVRVGDTVFV
+361 DLDIRLGDRVFV

-383 VEVDASNRDA
+383 VEVDTSNREA
-393 DSKRTQFTATCPEC
+393 NSIPTQFTPACPEC
-407 DTLLER
+407 ETPLER

-456 VLVENGVINKPAD
+456 VLYQSGFVKRAAD
-469 LYALT
+469 LYTLDAEQLLGLSKAIT
-474 FDMLENQSKVI
+474 HEDTGDERLVSFKEKTVENI
-485 EDEDAGFKID
+485 
-495 GSLVVELQR
+495 
-504 ALFAMANKWGNA
+504 
-516 PLKVLNDL
+516 
-524 NPKSISDFLV
+524 
-534 LDISGVLSETH
+534 ISGVE
-545 KNSIL
+545 
-550 KLRNFI
+550 
-556 NKRQQTGRFSE
+556 
-567 SFFSSDFVFVESVFT
+567 
-582 FRFPKECEMLKL
+582 
-594 AFDQFDYI
+594 
-602 DELMS
+602 
-607 SNQSS
+607 
-612 DFQLFITRLSDRRKL
+612 
-627 TIQKTSAEN
+627 
-636 ILEGLGASKKIP
+636 ASKQIP

-668 LAFHFKNIDAIMA
+668 LAFHFKNIDAVVA
-681 ADFETLNGVEE
+681 ADFETLNAASE
-692 IGGVIAKSVIDFFSQ
+692 IGGVIAQSVIDYFSI
-707 PENREEIEKLKF
+707 PENREEIERLKV

-731 ATNALE
+731 ASNALD
-737 GAKIVVSGTFTLFS
+737 GAKIVVSGVFTRFS
-751 RNELKKIIEDNG
+751 RNELKKLIEDNG
-763 GVNVSSISK
+763 GKNVSSISK
-772 NTDFIIA
+772 STDFIVA

-792 KLGVKMISENDFK
+792 KLGVRMITEDEFAG
-805 QMIAE
+805 MLG